1 MSTNTWLFAL
11 VREVEPGSIMGFG
24 QVAATTQFF
33 LYGKRHFTKTGY
45 DRHVKSYAEPR
56 LLETVDLSGKVFM
69 VTGANS
75 GLGKEITR

>member
-1 MSTNTWLFAL
+1 
-11 VREVEPGSIMGFG
+11 
-24 QVAATTQFF
+24 
-33 LYGKRHFTKTGY
+33 
-45 DRHVKSYAEPR
+45 VKSYAQPR